1 MSPGAS
7 APGMRITIVSGSELR
22 LQRGRLGFLES
33 QRVAPRAQI
42 DRPAFTAEHTNG
54 NSLARGFRQHII
66 RGHSRLCPAGCI
78 GKIFCPFLITMSNTI
93 LIGAQWGDEGKG
105 KIIDVLTAKAD
116 IVVRSQGGNNA
127 GHTVFHRGVKYIL
140 HLIPSGI
147 LRRSKVCV
155 IGNGVVI
162 DPIALLREIDDLRK
176 LGVTVARN
184 LLISDCAHLVLP
196 YHRLLDEQREL
207 RQGHTKIGTTK
218 RGIGPAYGDKA
229 ARTGLRMSDLVQPIV
244 FSKKL
249 QAKVIEY
256 NRILHA
262 LGAKPVSFRE
272 VNESY
277 LAAGEKLRPFV
288 GNTVVY
294 LHRAMERGK
303 KILFEGAQ
311 GTFLDIDHGTYPYVT
326 SSNTTAGGACT
337 GTGVPPHRI
346 DRVVGVMKAYTTR
359 VGEGALPTEDMQL
372 TQMLHNL
379 GREFGATTGR
389 KRRCGWFDA
398 VATRYARMINGI
410 DELAI
415 TNLDGLDHV
424 DPIRVCVAYRLNGKR
439 LGVPPSDA
447 RQLSNCEPIYE
458 EIRGWNTPTHP
469 AKTFSQLP
477 PAARKYVRYISKL
490 TGAKLS
496 MISVGPAR
504 GETIVL

>member
-1 MSPGAS
+1 MA
-7 APGMRITIVSGSELR
+7 
-22 LQRGRLGFLES
+22 
-33 QRVAPRAQI
+33 
-42 DRPAFTAEHTNG
+42 
-54 NSLARGFRQHII
+54 
-66 RGHSRLCPAGCI
+66 
-78 GKIFCPFLITMSNTI
+78 NTI
-93 LIGAQWGDEGKG
+93 LIGMQWGDEGKG
-105 KIIDVLTAKAD
+105 KIIDVLTAQAD

-127 GHTVFHRGVKYIL
+127 GHTVIHRGVKYIL

-147 LRRSKVCV
+147 LRRGKICV

-162 DPIALLREIDDLRK
+162 DPVALVAEIDGLRQ
-176 LGVTVARN
+176 LGIKIDKN

-196 YHRLLDEQREL
+196 YHRMFDEQREL
-207 RQGHTKIGTTK
+207 RCGRIGTTK

-229 ARTGLRMSDLVQPIV
+229 ARTGLRMSDLMQPIA

-249 QAKVIEY
+249 QAKIIEN
-256 NRILHA
+256 NRILQA
-262 LGAKPVSFRE
+262 LGAKPISFRE
-272 VNESY
+272 VNETY
-277 LAAGEKLRPFV
+277 LAAGEKLRPYV
-288 GNTVVY
+288 TNTVVY

-337 GTGVPPHRI
+337 GSGVPPNRV

-359 VGEGALPTEDMQL
+359 VGEGPLPTEDRQL
-372 TQMLHNL
+372 AETFHNQ

-398 VATRYARMINGI
+398 VATRYATTINGI
-410 DELAI
+410 DKLAI
-415 TNLDGLDHV
+415 TNLDGLDYV

-439 LGVPPSDA
+439 LDVPPCAAS
-447 RQLSNCEPIYE
+447 QLANCEPIYE
-458 EIRGWNTPTHP
+458 KVRGWNTSTQS
-469 AKTFSQLP
+469 AQTFSQLP
-477 PAARKYVRYISKL
+477 PAARKYVRYISEL

-504 GETIVL
+504 GE